1 MATYLITGVT
11 AGDTSALSEDTHV
24 ANKADTLAPQGWDS
38 TAIPLPVASP
48 GGNGASVLID
58 LSYGYAPPPGTALS
72 LALSGPPLVLAGLGP
87 VSQYGQPQIENAA
100 QGVTGQGINSL
111 TFGGRLRTGSESI
124 GRDVRLSLE
133 GGYTPPISLNVGL
146 YLDGVPLVAGASVGM
161 TDEYGTALVES
172 PLSIRPTGF
181 DSARIRI
188 PVAHE
193 GGNGSFV
200 DISLVH
206 DYQPSKGTAIS
217 LPLSGAPLVLGAMG
231 DQALFGSTIVENA
244 AQAAYPSGIEPFVF
258 GMGLRV
264 FDPEN
269 NGGGLALDLIGN
281 YEPPSAQAIQLLWA
295 SEDKSIA
302 PLGMGGEVFGTAI
315 IRVERLFIDG
325 IPPHE
330 LPEPGIRNRNRK
342 IQPVGEDWFAP
353 GVHHTVENAGV
364 AIYPKGV
371 VLSGYGRP
379 ETYNLLQ
386 FLRAKAF
393 DTGYVS
399 KDAFLSGG
407 VKYIKP
413 SGSSLLGIGKANVV
427 NTTANQTVSLK
438 GIDDFGYGKPSLSPR
453 MIYPPS
459 IYGTASVGP
468 IVQFPPRPPGWDSA
482 RMGDPTVEY
491 WVTYAYAEGIETGE
505 IIGNPKV
512 FDPRQ
517 FIYPRTIL
525 GTGIFGDVTAFNLS
539 VFTYPEGI
547 DSFEGSD
554 WAEVR
559 SNKRSIEAV
568 GIVGPAASET
578 SISNKTPSIIP
589 DGVEPLTPSSQFI
602 AFRIRYV
609 YGRGSDQLAT
619 GAAKVTQP
627 PSISPAGMAGL
638 TGIPTVW
645 HRIRTLFASGKNTD
659 LHGTPSIWFRYRHI
673 EHEGKDQGAH
683 GNLLIEHGRR
693 HLLALGSQLD
703 RHGMPM
709 LSNANRYVDPKS
721 IYEEFA
727 TGHMVGGTR
736 YLLPIG
742 FDAAQFG
749 ARIIPPITAVYPMGF
764 SGVYGQALVYNS
776 LQTVLPDSVKWAQ
789 PADRWGKGRVWNLR
803 QYIAMYFDPDS
814 QLNPPRWP
822 QWTAIE
828 NRTKNLRTTGQNAAR
843 IGDQQVFNAARPI
856 LPEGI
861 DGLTINES
869 SMVAMR
875 YRPLRIEGMEAPY
888 ISSWSVVTNDAAVIS
903 PGGFDDYASDKH
915 LIENTRRYYN
925 WVGGYES
932 ARVGY
937 PMVADRIRELS
948 IEKRYSIDAPRIE
961 PQHVKLYTRYVDGI
975 GYDSSGIGL
984 ASLTIRFNRITPRW
998 TLRNDYGYPRV
1009 HNVTPELGIRGRAS
1023 DEFGDT
1029 HVRLEWR
1036 PITLDGAITTLFG
1049 RSSIAD
1055 RDRTVSVSGMR
1066 AWAFGDKLTVIR
1078 TGAPPYSLQTISLD
1092 SEYEPDG
1099 NPVGEGYGIE
1109 PPKDGSNRQVPM
1121 PVINQQVLYVS
1132 QNRPATRFGDALV
1145 ESNSIRVEPG
1155 YNELNIGEPYVGL
1168 KVRELMVGPFSSS
1181 GVFEPSRARVSPHT
1195 VYAVMEAPS
1204 QAKSNHPASELHY
1217 VNGYRRKPGEVFG
1230 RAVLSLRH
1238 RTLTVRYSYNQA
1250 SYGRPYIQLGTNY
1263 ILPDGI
1269 NSLRNGFHEIPGT
1282 RELVQFDAANASVYG
1297 KPNIWHYVPPG
1308 PREVKPKA
1316 LLATGFSKC
1325 LIEHFHR
1332 QIFPQGRD
1340 AALMGTR
1347 KWGDS
1352 PYMWQGLRVGPL
1364 MPTIPEGMDQSVV
1377 PEPWVSRRVRD
1388 IVMEGFNA
1396 FISEYQLEAFDQR
1409 MRVRNTYMP
1418 APKEQEVDATGFAVD
1433 QAGTPDIKR
1442 AVHYIR
1448 PDGNAHQYRKGA
1460 F

>member
-1 MATYLITGVT
+1 MTYTPPQSTSIELNYGGSRTHTPPASDGILFDWNPPGWPDNTIGTVGIRPASAWLPAPWVRKQQFVAPESFASSNFSSPRVRFLRILDPYVFDATAYQVPAADSVRFIFGAGGEEGEALVPGIPPPDIGVPGVSMT
-11 AGDTSALSEDTHV
+11 LYVDGAGAIV
-24 ANKADTLAPQGWDS
+24 APPFFSSHRASNWDRY
-38 TAIPLPVASP
+38 ASP
-48 GGNGASVLID
+48 GGISGFRS
-58 LSYGYAPPPGTALS
+58 GTPS
-72 LALSGPPLVLAGLGP
+72 FR
-87 VSQYGQPQIENAA
+87 NW
-100 QGVTGQGINSL
+100 NK
-111 TFGGRLRTGSESI
+111 
-124 GRDVRLSLE
+124 DV
-133 GGYTPPISLNVGL
+133 
-146 YLDGVPLVAGASVGM
+146 
-161 TDEYGTALVES
+161 
-172 PLSIRPTGF
+172 F
-181 DSARIRI
+181 
-188 PVAHE
+188 HE
-193 GGNGSFV
+193 GFRLWEKEWKRFGTGYIWNLLQKRPARGFEA
-200 DISLVH
+200 SL
-206 DYQPSKGTAIS
+206 YG
-217 LPLSGAPLVLGAMG
+217 
-231 DQALFGSTIVENA
+231 
-244 AQAAYPSGIEPFVF
+244 EPFV
-258 GMGLRV
+258 L
-264 FDPEN
+264 
-269 NGGGLALDLIGN
+269 
-281 YEPPSAQAIQLLWA
+281 
-295 SEDKSIA
+295 
-302 PLGMGGEVFGTAI
+302 
-315 IRVERLFIDG
+315 
-325 IPPHE
+325 
-330 LPEPGIRNRNRK
+330 
-342 IQPVGEDWFAP
+342 
-353 GVHHTVENAGV
+353 
-364 AIYPKGV
+364 
-371 VLSGYGRP
+371 
-379 ETYNLLQ
+379 
-386 FLRAKAF
+386 
-393 DTGYVS
+393 
-399 KDAFLSGG
+399 GG
-407 VKYIKP
+407 VKYLSIAGQ
-413 SGSSLLGIGKANVV
+413 SMLGVGQPKVV
-427 NTTANQTVSLK
+427 NTTADQSVTVK
-438 GIDDFGYGKPSLSPR
+438 GVQWPGSGKPNVSPR

-578 SISNKTPSIIP
+578 SIRNKTPSVIP
-589 DGVEPLTPSSQFI
+589 GGIDALRPGTQFVD
-602 AFRIRYV
+602 FRIRYI
-609 YGRGSDQLAT
+609 YGRGTDHLTSGRAT
-619 GAAKVTQP
+619 VTQP
-627 PSISPAGMAGL
+627 PSIAPNGIAGAIGDQ
-638 TGIPTVW
+638 TVW
-645 HRIRTLFASGKNTD
+645 YRVRTMFASGKTAD
-659 LHGTPSIWFRYRHI
+659 LHGTPSIWFRYRYI
-673 EHEGKDQGAH
+673 EHEGNDHSRYSKP
-683 GNLLIEHGRR
+683 LIEHGRR
-693 HLLALGSQLD
+693 YLLALGSQLD
-703 RHGMPM
+703 RHGRPM
-709 LSNANRYVDPKS
+709 LSNADRHIEPKS
-721 IYEEFA
+721 IFTEFA

-736 YLLPIG
+736 YLLSIG
-742 FDAAQFG
+742 FDAARFG
-749 ARIIPPITAVYPMGF
+749 TRVIPPITTVYPLGF
-764 SGVYGQALVYNS
+764 TGLYGQALAYNS
-776 LQTVLPDSVKWAQ
+776 LQTVLPGSVKWAQ
-789 PADRWGKGRVWNLR
+789 QADRWGKGSIWNLR
-803 QYIAMYFDPDS
+803 QYITMYFDPDS

-888 ISSWSVVTNDAAVIS
+888 ISSWSVVTNDAAVIR

-925 WVGGYES
+925 WIGGYD
-932 ARVGY
+932 AAVLGY

-1009 HNVTPELGIRGRAS
+1009 HNVTPELGTRGRAS

-1036 PITLDGAITTLFG
+1036 PINMDGAVTALFG
-1049 RSSIAD
+1049 RASIAD
-1055 RDRTVSVSGMR
+1055 RDRTIPITGIR
-1066 AWAFGDKLTVIR
+1066 ALSFGDKLTVIR
-1078 TGAPPYSLQTISLD
+1078 TGAPPYSLQYIYLSGPEND
-1092 SEYEPDG
+1092 DG
-1099 NPVGEGYGIE
+1099 TFQDGYGIK
-1109 PPKDGSNRQVPM
+1109 PPIDASKRQVPK

-1132 QNRPATRFGDALV
+1132 QIRPATRFGDALV

-1195 VYAVMEAPS
+1195 VYAVMEAPN
-1204 QAKSNHPASELHY
+1204 QAKSNHPAADLHY

-1250 SYGRPYIQLGTNY
+1250 FYGRPYIQLGTNY
-1263 ILPDGI
+1263 ILPDGF

-1282 RELVQFDAANASVYG
+1282 RELVQFDPSDTAIVS
-1297 KPNIWHYVPPG
+1297 KPEVWHYVPPG

-1332 QIFPQGRD
+1332 QIFPKGSVVTR
-1340 AALMGTR
+1340 MGTR
-1347 KWGDS
+1347 KSGDR

-1364 MPTIPEGMDQSVV
+1364 MPTIPEGMDQSSV

-1409 MRVRNTYMP
+1409 MRVRNAYMP